1 MFILHKRTFF
11 NFLLLLYV
19 TKSVLGVL
27 TSFINDAIIATYYFI
42 CNARCNMAFIASKIS
57 VAILCAIL
65 GLVVLLNGSELNS
78 AESCAMPC
86 KTAVAS

>member
-1 MFILHKRTFF
+1 
-11 NFLLLLYV
+11 
-19 TKSVLGVL
+19 
-27 TSFINDAIIATYYFI
+27 
-42 CNARCNMAFIASKIS
+42 MAFIASKIS